1 MADQSFNDFV
11 PPEMRKFAEQSVQQ
25 AKKAFD
31 ELMSA
36 TQRAVSTFEGH
47 ASSAQTNAAELQR
60 KVVAYSERNIGASLE
75 FAQKLFQAKGPE
87 DVMRLHADYVKSQ
100 MQALS
105 EQARDLTEQATK
117 SAAPGAP
124 KGR

>member
-31 ELMSA
+31 DLMSA
-36 TQRAVSTFEGH
+36 TQKAVSTFEGH
-47 ASSAQTNAAELQR
+47 ASSAQATALELQR
-60 KVVAYSERNIGASLE
+60 KVVSYSERNVGASME
-75 FAQKLFQAKGPE
+75 FAQKLLQAKAPE
-87 DVMRLHADYVKSQ
+87 DVMKLHADYVKTQ

-105 EQARDLTEQATK
+105 EQARDIAQHATK
-117 SAAPGAP
+117 AATPPGKP
-124 KGR
+124 